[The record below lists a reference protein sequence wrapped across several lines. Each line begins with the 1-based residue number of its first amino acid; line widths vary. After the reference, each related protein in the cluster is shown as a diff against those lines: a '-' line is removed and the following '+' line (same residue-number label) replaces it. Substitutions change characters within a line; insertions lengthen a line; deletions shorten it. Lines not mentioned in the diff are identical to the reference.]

1 MQSSPPPFPLTQD
14 DCHTNWVSC
23 VRFSPNAQNPVIVS
37 CGWDKLVKVGRRLGH
52 PSSPSPFHPLTP
64 YHLGHPSFP
73 SPFHP
78 FTLSPPHPLP
88 SGSPLL
94 PFTLS
99 PPHPLPS
106 GSPLL
111 PFTLSPPHPL
121 PSGSPLLPFTLSPP
135 HPLPTGVEPNQLQAK
150 DQPFWPQWFS
160 QLCDRVTRWLT
171 LCVRRKG
178 VQTASAQGG

>member
-1 MQSSPPPFPLTQD
+1 MCSRHLLPSLSQD

-37 CGWDKLVKVGRRLGH
+37 CGWDKLVKVGRRR
-52 PSSPSPFHPLTP
+52 
-64 YHLGHPSFP
+64 
-73 SPFHP
+73 
-78 FTLSPPHPLP
+78 FT

-121 PSGSPLLPFTLSPP
+121 PSGSPLLPFTPSPP
-135 HPLPTGVEPNQLQAK
+135 HPLTPYHLGHPSSPSPPHPLTPYQQVWNLTNCKLKTNHFGHNGFLNCVTVSPDGSLCASGGKVSRQLV
-150 DQPFWPQWFS
+150 P
-160 QLCDRVTRWLT
+160 R
-171 LCVRRKG
+171 
-178 VQTASAQGG
+178 GGRTSSRALRYLMM